1 MKRAL
6 GCISTAVMAAC
17 AGDPLRPP
25 EIPVAQQ
32 YTTTALA
39 QQTAVAEVHG
49 GDAQQFAPGK
59 DIPSQWWTL
68 FQSPALDALVRQALD
83 GSPTLARA
91 RAKLR
96 QAEEDL
102 NVRSGATQLPRVD
115 GKLSANRVDVNPQSL
130 GVQSLPIATPFNLY
144 LASVGVSYTF
154 DLFGSTR
161 RELEALQAE
170 IDYQRYEFE
179 AARLMLAGNVVTA
192 AIREGSLREQIAD
205 TEEIISL
212 QARQLAITER
222 LQQLGTAAQADVVAQ
237 RIDLAQ
243 ARAGLP
249 ELQRQ
254 LEQVRHRLAVYVGQ
268 PPGAAQ
274 LPQFYL
280 AELQLPSE
288 LPLSLPSELARQ
300 RPDIRAAEAL
310 LHQASAKVGVATAN
324 LYPQITLSATLGSL
338 AASGSDLFASGTGFY
353 LLGASLTQPL
363 FRGGELQ
370 AKRRSAVA
378 VYEQAGAAY
387 QEVVL
392 QGLQSVADVLRALE
406 ADAMKLQQ
414 RADAAAQARNLQDI
428 ASARYKAG
436 ALSHYALLDAQ
447 RKLHATLLERTQVVA
462 DRYADSAALLQA
474 LGGGWWNEPDQSG
487 ATPPQSHPK
496 R

>member
-1 MKRAL
+1 
-6 GCISTAVMAAC
+6 
-17 AGDPLRPP
+17 
-25 EIPVAQQ
+25 
-32 YTTTALA
+32 
-39 QQTAVAEVHG
+39 
-49 GDAQQFAPGK
+49 
-59 DIPSQWWTL
+59 
-68 FQSPALDALVRQALD
+68 
-83 GSPTLARA
+83 
-91 RAKLR
+91 
-96 QAEEDL
+96 
-102 NVRSGATQLPRVD
+102 LPRVD
-115 GKLSANRVDVNPQSL
+115 AKLSANRIDVNPQSL
-130 GVQSLPIATPFNLY
+130 GVPSLPIATPFNLY

-170 IDYQRYEFE
+170 IDFQRYESQ

-192 AIREGSLREQIAD
+192 AIREASLREQITA
-205 TEEIISL
+205 TEEIIAL
-212 QARQLAITER
+212 QANQLAITER

-268 PPGAAQ
+268 PPGEAQ
-274 LPQFYL
+274 LPQFHL

-324 LYPQITLSATLGSL
+324 LYPQITLSATVGSL
-338 AASGSDLFASGTGFY
+338 AASGGDLFASGSGFY
-353 LLGASLTQPL
+353 LLGAALTQPL

-378 VYEQAGAAY
+378 AYEQAGAAY

-392 QGLQSVADVLRALE
+392 QGFQNVADVLRALE
-406 ADAMKLQQ
+406 ADARKLEQ
-414 RADAAAQARNLQDI
+414 RADAAAQARFLHEI

-436 ALSHYALLDAQ
+436 GLSHYALLDAQ
-447 RKLHATLLERTQVVA
+447 RKLHTTLLERTQVVA

-474 LGGGWWNEPDQSG
+474 LGGGWWNEPEQSSSM
-487 ATPPQSHPK
+487 PPPK
-496 R
+496 P

>member
-1 MKRAL
+1 MKRVIS
-6 GCISTAVMAAC
+6 CIAMTVIAAC

-25 EIPVAQQ
+25 AIPVAQR
-32 YTTTALA
+32 YTTTEPA
-39 QQTAVAEVHG
+39 QQTTVTDLHG
-49 GDAQQFAPGK
+49 GQAQQFAQGA

-83 GSPTLARA
+83 SSPTLARA

-102 NVRSGATQLPRVD
+102 NARSGATQLPRVD
-115 GKLSANRVDVNPQSL
+115 AKLSANRVDVNPQSL
-130 GVQSLPIATPFNLY
+130 GVPSLPIATPFNLY

-170 IDYQRYEFE
+170 IDFQRYEFQ

-192 AIREGSLREQIAD
+192 AIREASLREQIAD
-205 TEEIISL
+205 TEEIIAL

-237 RIDLAQ
+237 RVDLAQ

-254 LEQVRHRLAVYVGQ
+254 VAQVRHRIAVYVGQ
-268 PPGAAQ
+268 PPGDAQ
-274 LPQFYL
+274 VPQFRL

-324 LYPQITLSATLGSL
+324 LYPQITLSATVGSL
-338 AASGSDLFASGTGFY
+338 AASGGDLFASGSGFY

-378 VYEQAGAAY
+378 AYEQAGAAY

-392 QGLQSVADVLRALE
+392 QGFQNVADVLRALE
-406 ADAMKLQQ
+406 ADSKKLEQ
-414 RADAAAQARNLQDI
+414 RADAAVQARNLHDI

-474 LGGGWWNEPDQSG
+474 LGGGWWNEQEQPGSM
-487 ATPPQSHPK
+487 PPQSPPK